1 VVDFQPQLCVALM
14 PSLPPAISLL
24 AWSHVDRVGSAFV
37 AAAAYQQPRKEARDR
52 IRAIR
57 HVNGSEQLA
66 TEAV

>member
-1 VVDFQPQLCVALM
+1 M

-37 AAAAYQQPRKEARDR
+37 AAAAYQRPREEARDR